1 MEREYILNKIRQG
14 EGLKI
19 EFKESVTS
27 LPKEFYETAVSFSN
41 TDGGIIVLG
50 VQDSG
55 DIIGVSLESIK
66 QIIADLV
73 TNLNSPDCVSP
84 SLFVNPTPIDID
96 GKIIIIVQIQ
106 SSSSVHTYANK
117 TYIRSGDAD
126 IDISGNQEK
135 IDELR
140 FQKSSKF
147 TESTIYPHLSMNDLN
162 PILFEKA
169 RGLIRGYKSDHPWLM
184 VSDEQMLR
192 ESSLWRKDFR
202 TGEEGL
208 TLAAALI
215 FGLDTTIQSILPA
228 YKVEAMT
235 RIENLD
241 RYDDRITKRTNLID
255 TYLSLKEF
263 INKWLPDKF
272 YMEGDQRVDLRD
284 KIFREVIGN
293 IIIHREYTNPM
304 STDMIV
310 YKDHVMVTNPNKAI
324 FHGVLDPQKFNPY
337 PKNPNIRKFFTAFG
351 WTDEIGSGVR
361 NTNKYLPIYAK
372 GATPKFVEENTFIT
386 EIPLSRVTLIDYLD
400 KWTKW
405 LSLEESEF
413 NVSLSKIPVGREY
426 ANLSWEELLLK
437 LICSWSEKVKSL
449 PNLSWPNNQVDSED
463 AVVKLKDWD
472 IQSSAVLRKKV
483 WYYIVV
489 LSLCG
494 NSIDIKTILKTIGY
508 KDRAGF
514 TNNYIKPL
522 RESGLITNT
531 ENLNSPNVKYQITE
545 DGKRFLAG

>member
-293 IIIHREYTNPM
+293 IIVHREYTNPM